1 MRKFIKEELEKAQDS
16 AHNFNL
22 QDQQALYGKPQPCIR
37 IIDAF
42 NVCLEAI
49 DKDRANRAETLVIR
63 QGVSAANVIMI
74 LEDVKS
80 TYNNDKFIEERLTSA
95 IKRVKELQ
103 LIDMIK
109 DALMDFN
116 DAMIDILPEDFDG
129 KKVNAIYDKILNALS
144 V

>member
-49 DKDRANRAETLVIR
+49 DKDRANRAETLVR
-63 QGVSAANVIMI
+63 QGRSLPDVACGNCGNCSFWKRLGSDTDTILYGACKYETKFPDSRFARSAGQRKNMR
-74 LEDVKS
+74 E
-80 TYNNDKFIEERLTSA
+80 NDGRNCPCYESKPSA
-95 IKRVKELQ
+95 
-103 LIDMIK
+103 
-109 DALMDFN
+109 
-116 DAMIDILPEDFDG
+116 
-129 KKVNAIYDKILNALS
+129 
-144 V
+144 